1 MLNKTSIFVCD
12 IANAINMN
20 SFAKRP
26 IMKTRWVCIT
36 TGLHL
41 FKCYSEESKL
51 SRGSEQSIVKSNNVI
66 TKQFVQVIRVI
77 HCKVTARGGKKARA
91 SLPPRSLSHS
101 LPQVFF
107 SPLPLY
113 RECNRWLYDN
123 ESTHMS
129 AACFRSYRDSA
140 QISELTFSLHWDP
153 LGSEEKTIYNP
164 KYNLLYNL
172 CKTGDSLL
180 HLSFEA
186 ANNGMCSKDATELF
200 LTPAVLWASK
210 LRRSNLLILVIART
224 WGRCS
229 Q

>member
-36 TGLHL
+36 TGLYL

-101 LPQVFF
+101 LPQVFVLSPPLIPRVQPLVIWQWLDAHVSGLF
-107 SPLPLY
+107 SIIS
-113 RECNRWLYDN
+113 WLGTD
-123 ESTHMS
+123 
-129 AACFRSYRDSA
+129 FRA
-140 QISELTFSLHWDP
+140 
-153 LGSEEKTIYNP
+153 
-164 KYNLLYNL
+164 NLLV
-172 CKTGDSLL
+172 
-180 HLSFEA
+180 A
-186 ANNGMCSKDATELF
+186 
-200 LTPAVLWASK
+200 
-210 LRRSNLLILVIART
+210 LRSSWERRENYIQS
-224 WGRCS
+224 
-229 Q
+229 